1 MRVEQKTPKHN
12 KTHGRKKWIYALSVL
27 LFLAVLFCKT
37 ESVMEEE
44 STRIY
49 QVYCLGDSI
58 TYGSGLSQE
67 LRPVACYPAQ
77 LQELLGARYQV
88 MNYGVSGK
96 TLMDVPERSY
106 RDTGYVDI
114 AKMQS
119 PDILVVM
126 LGTNDTKEDIWDAK
140 RYKEEYVALVEELQ
154 AIESE
159 PDIYLMIPPEAFPY
173 EDGVIVYGI
182 NNDTI
187 HDEIRD
193 IVREVSEET
202 GTGLIDMYAVTE
214 DHPEYFMDGVHPNQQ
229 GYEVLA
235 KAVYEQIVADRGVVK

>member
-1 MRVEQKTPKHN
+1 MRAERKTPNYKMAHC
-12 KTHGRKKWIYALSVL
+12 RKKWICAFAVL
-27 LFLAVLFCKT
+27 LFLVVLFGRT
-37 ESVMEEE
+37 ENVMEAE
-44 STRIY
+44 STYIY

-67 LRPVACYPAQ
+67 LRPTACYPAR
-77 LQELLGARYQV
+77 LQELLGAKYQV

-96 TLMDVPERSY
+96 TLSDVPERSY
-106 RDTGYVDI
+106 RDTGYIDMV
-114 AKMQS
+114 KMQE

-126 LGTNDTKEDIWDAK
+126 LGTNDSKADVWNAE

-193 IVREVSEET
+193 IVRTVSEEA
-202 GTGLIDMYAVTE
+202 GTGLIDLYAVTE
-214 DHPEYFMDGVHPNQQ
+214 NHPEYFMDGVHPNQR
-229 GYEVLA
+229 GYEILA
-235 KAVYEQIVADRGVVK
+235 QTVYAQMVAERGIVR

>member
-1 MRVEQKTPKHN
+1 MRVERKTPNHN
-12 KTHGRKKWIYALSVL
+12 KAHNRKKWVYALAVL
-27 LFLAVLFCKT
+27 LFLVVLLGKS
-37 ESVMEEE
+37 ESVMEAE

-67 LRPVACYPAQ
+67 MRSLACYPAQ
-77 LQELLGARYQV
+77 LQELLGAKYQV
-88 MNYGVSGK
+88 MNYGVSGR
-96 TLMDVPERSY
+96 TLTDVPERSY
-106 RDTGYVDI
+106 RDTGYLDMV
-114 AKMQS
+114 KMQS

-126 LGTNDTKEDIWDAK
+126 LGTNDSKEDVWDAQ
-140 RYKEEYVALVEELQ
+140 RYQEEYVALVEELQ

-182 NNDTI
+182 NNDII
-187 HDEIRD
+187 HDEIRH
-193 IVREVSEET
+193 IVRTVSEET
-202 GTGLIDMYAVTE
+202 GAGLIDLYAVTE
-214 DHPEYFMDGVHPNQQ
+214 NHPEYFVDGVHPNEQ

-235 KAVYEQIVADRGVVK
+235 KAVYEQIVEDRGIVK